1 MKAIR
6 KFRYKLFLA
15 LLVGALLQTIFFST
29 FTLNIYSFFIM
40 QVLIIS
46 CLHLYI
52 LKLYRSKKRL
62 IVEGEKKRYE
72 ILDNYIID
80 IKESADYG
88 INLIPVLVKSL
99 EGVVAQ
105 TEEAALTIG
114 KNFGR
119 IVKNSKDGA
128 EEADAVV
135 DYLLGGDDD
144 GDTEFG
150 ESYIAGVLKENRESF
165 RSALV
170 DLEKFDSAGKKM
182 LKEFE
187 KVSDE
192 FIGESYNNLKTS
204 IHNVSESVNV
214 LSRIY
219 DNISEEIEAVIISLQ
234 FQDITKQKVEHVV
247 GPLLKLGE
255 KLETVSQAATVGD
268 RLINAWEAKDLVLDD
283 LDQMY
288 TMEEERKIMNEV
300 LREKETQA
308 ENSEGSISEA
318 LPQLS
323 SAKPEGEKKD
333 GLDEN
338 VELF

>member
-15 LLVGALLQTIFFST
+15 LFVGAILQTIFFST
-29 FTLNIYSFFIM
+29 FTLNIYSFSIM
-40 QVLIIS
+40 QLLILF

-247 GPLLKLGE
+247 APLLKLGK
-255 KLETVSQAATVGD
+255 KLETVSQAATIGD

-300 LREKETQA
+300 LIEKETQA
-308 ENSEGSISEA
+308 ENPDSSVSEA
-318 LPQLS
+318 LPPLS

>member
-15 LLVGALLQTIFFST
+15 LLVVALLQTISFDI
-29 FTLNIYSFFIM
+29 FTLNLYSFFIL
-40 QVLIIS
+40 QFFILS
-46 CLHLYI
+46 SLHIYI

-88 INLIPVLVKSL
+88 VNLIPVLVKSL

-105 TEEAALTIG
+105 TEEAAMTIG
-114 KNFGR
+114 NNFGR
-119 IVKNSKDGA
+119 IVKSSRDGA

-135 DYLLGGDDD
+135 DYLLGSEDSGK
-144 GDTEFG
+144 GEFG
-150 ESYIAGVLKENRESF
+150 ESYLTKVLKENRESF
-165 RSALV
+165 RSALI
-170 DLEKFDSAGKKM
+170 DLENFDSAGKKM

-187 KVSDE
+187 TISDE
-192 FIGESYNNLKTS
+192 FIGESFNNLKTS
-204 IHNVSESVNV
+204 ISNVSKSVNV

-219 DNISEEIEAVIISLQ
+219 DNISGEIEAVIISLQ

-247 GPLLKLGE
+247 APLLKLRE
-255 KLETVSQAATVGD
+255 KLEGVSRAATVGD
-268 RLINAWEAKDLVLDD
+268 RLINAWEAKDLVLGD

-288 TMEEERKIMNEV
+288 TMEEERKIMNDV
-300 LREKETQA
+300 LANNGAAREEAAASDVDEPLVASSVDAET
-308 ENSEGSISEA
+308 
-318 LPQLS
+318 
-323 SAKPEGEKKD
+323 KKKGEF
-333 GLDEN
+333 DEN
-338 VELF
+338 IELF

>member
-1 MKAIR
+1 MAIR
-6 KFRYKLFLA
+6 KFRYKLFAA
-15 LLVGALLQTIFFST
+15 LVVAALIQTFFFNA
-29 FTLNIYSFFIM
+29 FTLNLYAFSIM
-40 QVLIIS
+40 QVFILLS
-46 CLHLYI
+46 LHLYI

-62 IVEGEKKRYE
+62 IVEGEKKRYA

-114 KNFGR
+114 NNFGR
-119 IVKNSKDGA
+119 IVKNSRDGA

-135 DYLLGGDDD
+135 DYLLGGEDD

-165 RSALV
+165 RSALI
-170 DLEKFDSAGKKM
+170 DLEKFDSAGKEM
-182 LKEFE
+182 LREFE
-187 KVSDE
+187 TISDE
-192 FIGESYNNLKTS
+192 FIGESFNNLKTS
-204 IHNVSESVNV
+204 IHNVSQSVNV

-247 GPLLKLGE
+247 APLLKLGE
-255 KLETVSQAATVGD
+255 KLQAVSHAATVGD

-288 TMEEERKIMNEV
+288 TMEEERKIMNDV
-300 LREKETQA
+300 LIEKETQ
-308 ENSEGSISEA
+308 SEESAVSVSDA
-318 LPQLS
+318 LPSLS
-323 SAKPEGEKKD
+323 SEKPEDEKKD

>member
-1 MKAIR
+1 MAIR
-6 KFRYKLFLA
+6 KFRYKLFLS
-15 LLVGALLQTIFFST
+15 LLVAAILQTFFFST
-29 FTLNIYSFFIM
+29 FTLNKYSF
-40 QVLIIS
+40 LIIQVVILLS
-46 CLHLYI
+46 LHLYI

-62 IVEGEKKRYE
+62 IVEGEKKRYD
-72 ILDNYIID
+72 ILDNYIIE

-114 KNFGR
+114 RNFGR
-119 IVKNSKDGA
+119 IVKNSRDGA

-135 DYLLGGDDD
+135 DYLLGGQEE

-170 DLEKFDSAGKKM
+170 DLEKFDSVGKEM
-182 LKEFE
+182 LREFE
-187 KVSDE
+187 TISDD
-192 FIGESYNNLKTS
+192 FIGESFNNLKTS
-204 IHNVSESVNV
+204 IHNVSQSVNV

-247 GPLLKLGE
+247 APLLKLGE
-255 KLETVSQAATVGD
+255 KLQNVSRAATVGD
-268 RLINAWEAKDLVLDD
+268 RLISAWEAKDLVLDD

-288 TMEEERKIMNEV
+288 TMEEERRIMNEV
-300 LREKETQA
+300 LIKQSEKTTDPGSDVLPSIST
-308 ENSEGSISEA
+308 ENSES
-318 LPQLS
+318 
-323 SAKPEGEKKD
+323 KKKD

-338 VELF
+338 IELF

>member
-1 MKAIR
+1 MIAIR
-6 KFRYKLFLA
+6 KFRYKLFIA
-15 LLVGALLQTIFFST
+15 LVVVALLQTISFDI
-29 FTLNIYSFFIM
+29 FTLNLYSFFIL
-40 QVLIIS
+40 QVFILS

-52 LKLYRSKKRL
+52 LKLYRSKKRM

-105 TEEAALTIG
+105 TEDAALTIG
-114 KNFGR
+114 NNFGR
-119 IVKNSKDGA
+119 IVKNSRDGA

-135 DYLLGGDDD
+135 DYLLGDENSGD
-144 GDTEFG
+144 GEFG

-170 DLEKFDSAGKKM
+170 DLEKFDSAGKEM
-182 LKEFE
+182 LREFE
-187 KVSDE
+187 TVSDE
-192 FIGESYNNLKTS
+192 FIGESFNNLKTS
-204 IHNVSESVNV
+204 ISNVSKSVNV

-247 GPLLKLGE
+247 APLLKLGE
-255 KLETVSQAATVGD
+255 KLETVSRTAAVGD
-268 RLINAWEAKDLVLDD
+268 RLINEWEAKDLVLGD

-288 TMEEERKIMNEV
+288 TMEAERRIMNDV
-300 LREKETQA
+300 LTKKET
-308 ENSEGSISEA
+308 ESEKPAISLSDD
-318 LPQLS
+318 LPSLS
-323 SAKPEGEKKD
+323 SGKAKAEKKD
-333 GLDEN
+333 GFDEN

>member
-1 MKAIR
+1 MIAIK

-15 LLVGALLQTIFFST
+15 LLVAALMQAIFFNT
-29 FTLNIYSFFIM
+29 FTLNLYSFSMMQIFI
-40 QVLIIS
+40 LLT
-46 CLHLYI
+46 LHLYI
-52 LKLYRSKKRL
+52 LKLYRSKKKL

-119 IVKNSKDGA
+119 IVKNSRDGA

-135 DYLLGGDDD
+135 DYLLGGKDEGD
-144 GDTEFG
+144 GEFG
-150 ESYIAGVLKENRESF
+150 ESYIAGVLNENRESF
-165 RSALV
+165 RAALM
-170 DLEKFDSAGKKM
+170 DLEKFDSAGKEM

-187 KVSDE
+187 TISDE
-192 FIGESYNNLKTS
+192 FIGESFNNLKTS

-247 GPLLKLGE
+247 APLLKLGE
-255 KLETVSQAATVGD
+255 KLETVSQAAAVGD

-300 LREKETQA
+300 LVKKEAQA
-308 ENSEGSISEA
+308 DKPAGSLSNGLPSISFGKAEA
-318 LPQLS
+318 P
-323 SAKPEGEKKD
+323 KKD
-333 GLDEN
+333 GLDNN

>member
-1 MKAIR
+1 MIAIR
-6 KFRYKLFLA
+6 KFRYRLFLA
-15 LLVGALLQTIFFST
+15 LFVAALLQTIFFST

-40 QVLIIS
+40 QALILS

-150 ESYIAGVLKENRESF
+150 ESYISGVLKENRESF
-165 RSALV
+165 RSAIV

-187 KVSDE
+187 KISNE

-247 GPLLKLGE
+247 VPLLKLGE
-255 KLETVSQAATVGD
+255 KLETVRQAATIGD

-288 TMEEERKIMNEV
+288 TMEEERRIMNEV
-300 LREKETQA
+300 LIEKETQA
-308 ENSEGSISEA
+308 ENSDSSVSEV
-318 LPQLS
+318 LPPLS

>member
-1 MKAIR
+1 MR
-6 KFRYKLFLA
+6 KFRHKLFSA
-15 LLVGALLQTIFFST
+15 LLAAATLQVVFFIT
-29 FTLNIYSFFIM
+29 FTFNVYSFLILQLFI
-40 QVLIIS
+40 LS
-46 CLHLYI
+46 GLHLYI
-52 LKLYRSKKRL
+52 LRLYRSKKRL
-62 IVEGEKKRYE
+62 IVEGERKRYE

-114 KNFGR
+114 RNFGR
-119 IVKNSKDGA
+119 IVKNSRDGA

-135 DYLLGGDDD
+135 DYLLGGKDDES
-144 GDTEFG
+144 GEFG
-150 ESYIAGVLKENRESF
+150 ESYLTGVLKENRESF
-165 RSALV
+165 RTALA
-170 DLEKFDSAGKKM
+170 DLEKFDVAGKKM
-182 LKEFE
+182 LCEFE
-187 KVSDE
+187 KVSDK

-204 IHNVSESVNV
+204 IDNVSQSVNV

-247 GPLLKLGE
+247 APLLKLGE

-268 RLINAWEAKDLVLDD
+268 RLINVWEAKDLVLDD

-288 TMEEERKIMNEV
+288 TMEEERRIMNDV
-300 LREKETQA
+300 LIKKEDSSTKNA
-308 ENSEGSISEA
+308 ASPKAPFTASSDGRDEG
-318 LPQLS
+318 
-323 SAKPEGEKKD
+323 GKKD
-333 GLDEN
+333 GMDGN

>member
-1 MKAIR
+1 MIAIR

-15 LLVGALLQTIFFST
+15 LVVAVLLQTISFVM
-29 FTLNIYSFFIM
+29 FTLNLYSFFIL
-40 QVLIIS
+40 QVFILS

-52 LKLYRSKKRL
+52 LKLYRSKKRM

-114 KNFGR
+114 NNFGR
-119 IVKNSKDGA
+119 IVKNSRDGA

-135 DYLLGGDDD
+135 DYLLGGEDD
-144 GDTEFG
+144 GDGEFG

-170 DLEKFDSAGKKM
+170 DLEKFDSAGKEM

-187 KVSDE
+187 TISDE
-192 FIGESYNNLKTS
+192 FIGESFNNLKTS
-204 IHNVSESVNV
+204 ISNVSKSVNV

-247 GPLLKLGE
+247 APLLKLGE
-255 KLETVSQAATVGD
+255 KLEAVSRAATIGD
-268 RLINAWEAKDLVLDD
+268 RLINAWEAKDLVLGD

-288 TMEEERKIMNEV
+288 TMEAERKIMNDV
-300 LREKETQA
+300 LIKKET
-308 ENSEGSISEA
+308 ESEKTASSVSDDLPSLSSGKSEA
-318 LPQLS
+318 
-323 SAKPEGEKKD
+323 EKKD
-333 GLDEN
+333 GFDEN

>member
-1 MKAIR
+1 MIAIR

-15 LLVGALLQTIFFST
+15 LVVAVLLQTISFVM
-29 FTLNIYSFFIM
+29 FTLNLYSFFIL
-40 QVLIIS
+40 QVFILS

-52 LKLYRSKKRL
+52 LKLYRSKKRM

-114 KNFGR
+114 NNFGR
-119 IVKNSKDGA
+119 IVKNSRDGA

-135 DYLLGGDDD
+135 DYLLGGEDSED
-144 GDTEFG
+144 GEFG

-165 RSALV
+165 RSALI
-170 DLEKFDSAGKKM
+170 DLEKFDSAGKEM

-187 KVSDE
+187 TISDE
-192 FIGESYNNLKTS
+192 FIGESFNNLKTS
-204 IHNVSESVNV
+204 ISNVSKSVNV

-247 GPLLKLGE
+247 APLLKLGE
-255 KLETVSQAATVGD
+255 KLEAVSRAATIGD
-268 RLINAWEAKDLVLDD
+268 RLINAWEAKDLVLGD

-288 TMEEERKIMNEV
+288 TMEAERKIMNDV
-300 LREKETQA
+300 LIKKET
-308 ENSEGSISEA
+308 ESEKTASSVSDDLPSLSSGKSEA
-318 LPQLS
+318 
-323 SAKPEGEKKD
+323 EKKD
-333 GLDEN
+333 GFDEN

>member
-1 MKAIR
+1 MAIR
-6 KFRYKLFLA
+6 KFRYKLFLS
-15 LLVGALLQTIFFST
+15 LLVAALLQTFFFST
-29 FTLNIYSFFIM
+29 FTLNKYSF
-40 QVLIIS
+40 LIIQVVILLS
-46 CLHLYI
+46 LHLYI

-62 IVEGEKKRYE
+62 IVEGEKKRYD
-72 ILDNYIID
+72 ILDNYIIE

-114 KNFGR
+114 RNFGR
-119 IVKNSKDGA
+119 IVKNSRDGA

-135 DYLLGGDDD
+135 DYLLGGQEE

-170 DLEKFDSAGKKM
+170 DLEKFDSVGKEM
-182 LKEFE
+182 LREFE
-187 KVSDE
+187 TISDD
-192 FIGESYNNLKTS
+192 FIGESFNNLKTS
-204 IHNVSESVNV
+204 IHNVSQSVNV

-247 GPLLKLGE
+247 APLLKLGE
-255 KLETVSQAATVGD
+255 KLQNVSRAATVGD
-268 RLINAWEAKDLVLDD
+268 RLISAWEAKDLVLDD

-288 TMEEERKIMNEV
+288 TMEEERRIMNEV
-300 LREKETQA
+300 LIKQSEKTTDPGSDVLPSIST
-308 ENSEGSISEA
+308 ENSES
-318 LPQLS
+318 
-323 SAKPEGEKKD
+323 KKKD

-338 VELF
+338 IELF